1 MWILK
6 DEDFETILFEHLKQF
21 TWNSIHSLNTNNIW
35 SVYMYLLNML
45 IFIVHMDMLVTTDQR
60 VPSHIGKILT
70 YAATINSDQ
79 LI

>member
-1 MWILK
+1 
-6 DEDFETILFEHLKQF
+6 
-21 TWNSIHSLNTNNIW
+21 
-35 SVYMYLLNML
+35 ML